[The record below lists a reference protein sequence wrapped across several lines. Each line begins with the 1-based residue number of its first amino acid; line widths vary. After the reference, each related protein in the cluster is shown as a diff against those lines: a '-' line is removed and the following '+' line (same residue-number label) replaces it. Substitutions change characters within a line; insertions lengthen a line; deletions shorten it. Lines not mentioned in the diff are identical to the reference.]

1 MISRTS
7 LLALAAAGA
16 IAACGGSQ
24 QQQQANTP
32 SNQAMNAPPA
42 ATQPAT
48 TAPSQTEPTQTQTA
62 SLTSNNVPNGGTGV
76 TNPRSTVDRPGEFGV
91 SGAPGPREDS
101 PGVSDVPVAKK
112 RPQSTVGVTNE
123 QPAANPEDIASLNDP
138 QLAALVVGVHE
149 GEIKQGELAETNA
162 SSPAVKKLAEHMVGA
177 HRTLL
182 ANDRTVLARDRISP
196 APSALSDQ
204 KKGDA
209 DGQLATL
216 QSMHGKDFD
225 MAYVDGQVRGHKEA
239 LQLLDRIIAS
249 VKNADFKSDLQ
260 AERTHIEEH
269 LREAQRTRDTLS
281 AQGNTASPA
290 SNVDTNHTR

>member
-7 LLALAAAGA
+7 LLAFAAAGA

-32 SNQAMNAPPA
+32 PN
-42 ATQPAT
+42 PAT
-48 TAPSQTEPTQTQTA
+48 NAAPAQTT
-62 SLTSNNVPNGGTGV
+62 SLTSNDVPNASSGV
-76 TNPRSTVDRPGEFGV
+76 ANRTSTVDRDGEFGV
-91 SGAPGPREDS
+91 SGAAGPEENA
-101 PGVSDVPVAKK
+101 PGVSDVSVTK
-112 RPQSTVGVTNE
+112 RNPSTVGVTNE
-123 QPAANPEDIASLNDP
+123 QPAANPEDVGSLNDP
-138 QLAALVVGVHE
+138 QLAALVVGIHE
-149 GEIKQGELAETNA
+149 AEIKQGELAESNA
-162 SSPAVKKLAEHMVGA
+162 ASPAVKKLAEHMVGA

-196 APSALSDQ
+196 APSALSEQ
-204 KKGDA
+204 KHGDA

-225 MAYVDGQVRGHKEA
+225 TAYVDDQIRGHKDA
-239 LQLLDRIIAS
+239 LHLLDRIVAN

-260 AERTHIEEH
+260 AERTHIEDH
-269 LREAQRTRDTLS
+269 LREAQRTRDLMS
-281 AQGNTASPA
+281 AQGSTANPA